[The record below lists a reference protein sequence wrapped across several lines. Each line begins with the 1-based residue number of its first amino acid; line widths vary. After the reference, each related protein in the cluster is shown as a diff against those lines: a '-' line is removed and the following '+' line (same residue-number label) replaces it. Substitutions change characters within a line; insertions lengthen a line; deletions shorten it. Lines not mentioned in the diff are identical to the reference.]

1 MSRSKKLK
9 VLVLVHETLVPPENH
24 RHLSV
29 EERDEFRTESDVV
42 ASLEDQGHEV
52 RVIGLYDELVLL
64 RLAID
69 EFNPDV
75 AVNLIEEFHELT
87 VYDHNVVSYLE
98 LKRVPYTGCNPRG
111 LVLGRDKALS
121 KKILSYHRIKV
132 PHFAVF
138 KPGRKI
144 VRPKR
149 LAFPLIVKSLTEDAS
164 VGISQASVVN
174 NDEKLRERV
183 DFIHRN
189 VKTPA
194 IVEQYIDGREF
205 YVGCLGRARI
215 QVLPPWELYLD
226 DLPSDSNR
234 IATRRAKWD
243 RKYQRRHGIKT
254 GPARWL
260 DATQV
265 RRLNQLAKRIYKALG
280 LSGYNRLDFRMDD
293 EGNFWFLEANPNPEL
308 ASDAEVALAAMSE
321 GTSYD
326 KLIARILRE
335 ALRSLEV

>member
-1 MSRSKKLK
+1 MRRNKKLK
-9 VLVLVHETLVPPENH
+9 LLVLVHETLVPPANH
-24 RHLSV
+24 RELSV
-29 EERDEFRTESDVV
+29 EEKDEFRTESDVV
-42 ASLEDQGHEV
+42 AALEDLGHDT
-52 RVIGLYDELVLL
+52 RVIGLYDELAPL
-64 RLAID
+64 RIAID
-69 EFNPDV
+69 EFKPDL

-138 KPGRKI
+138 RPGRKI
-144 VRPKR
+144 MRPKR

-164 VGISQASVVN
+164 IGISQASVVH
-174 NDEKLRERV
+174 NDEKLAERV
-183 DFIHRN
+183 GFIHRT
-189 VKTPA
+189 VKTAA

-205 YVGCLGRARI
+205 YVGCLGRDRV

-260 DATQV
+260 EPSQV
-265 RRLNQLAKRIYKALG
+265 RSLNHLAKRIYKALC
-280 LSGYNRLDFRMDD
+280 LSGYNRLDLRMDD
-293 EGNFWFLEANPNPEL
+293 AGNFWFLEANPNPEL
-308 ASDAEVALAAMSE
+308 ASDAEVALAAMSA
-321 GTSYD
+321 GTSYE
-326 KLIARILRE
+326 KLISRILRE
-335 ALRSLEV
+335 GMCSLEI